1 MGEEEQKTKERKLN
15 KYWEGNYAVVVG
27 DISISLANKYCVG
40 CDIPF
45 SPGFFH
51 TCLLSDCDKINE
63 YAREALN
70 IGLKNGT
77 IYKTFRDKVEEKNFK
92 KSLFTSE
99 EIEKCVK
106 YDRENPRKF
115 KDVKR
120 LAINLFE

>member
-15 KYWEGNYAVVVG
+15 KYWEGSYAVVVG

-77 IYKTFRDKVEEKNFK
+77 IYKTFRDKVEGKKKKKVYLQVRKLKNV
-92 KSLFTSE
+92 LNM
-99 EIEKCVK
+99 IEKT
-106 YDRENPRKF
+106 RENLKM
-115 KDVKR
+115 
-120 LAINLFE
+120 

>member
-1 MGEEEQKTKERKLN
+1 MGEEEQKRKERK
-15 KYWEGNYAVVVG
+15 YWGGSYARVVG
-27 DISISLANKYCVG
+27 DISISIANKYCVG

-51 TCLLSDCDKINE
+51 TYLLSDCDKINE

-77 IYKTFRDKVEEKNFK
+77 IYKTFRDKVEEKK
-92 KSLFTSE
+92 
-99 EIEKCVK
+99 
-106 YDRENPRKF
+106 RKF

-120 LAINLFE
+120 LAIDLFE